1 MSAAVGDLVTVSTD
15 AAIFLDYPKFK
26 SFHLFS
32 LIRIL
37 GGELKLAVWMQR
49 NSKKYDKANITD
61 KDIQRLFVH
70 SVRLRIRV
78 DFARLDS
85 HTFGKLW
92 CQGSPPLASVAGR
105 VLTIHIDNG

>member
-61 KDIQRLFVH
+61 RHPTIICSFR
-70 SVRLRIRV
+70 
-78 DFARLDS
+78 
-85 HTFGKLW
+85 
-92 CQGSPPLASVAGR
+92 ASSYPCR
-105 VLTIHIDNG
+105 FR